1 MSLGM
6 YLYKRK
12 IKKILE
18 KYNLKE
24 EELGNKNC
32 INCKHYRIGVTCEVH
47 EYCNI
52 SSNKPS
58 FNKICDRFQFDN
70 LYLKIFLE
78 EKENKYNF
86 RDVEK

>member
-12 IKKILE
+12 IKKILK

-24 EELGNKNC
+24 EELGDKNC
-32 INCKHYRIGVTCEVH
+32 INCKHYRVGITYELY

-52 SSNKPS
+52 SINKPCR
-58 FNKICDRFQFDN
+58 NKICDKFQFDK
-70 LYLKIFLE
+70 LYLKVTLE
-78 EKENKYNF
+78 EKRNMYNY
-86 RDVEK
+86 REVEK

>member
-12 IKKILE
+12 INKILK

-24 EELGNKNC
+24 EELGDKNC
-32 INCKHYRIGVTCEVH
+32 VNCKHYEIIVTFKVDS
-47 EYCNI
+47 YCNATY
-52 SSNKPS
+52 NRPS
-58 FNKICDRFQFDN
+58 CCKVCDMFQFSN
-70 LYLKIFLE
+70 SYLKDKIR
-78 EKENKYNF
+78 KKQNKYNF

>member
-24 EELGNKNC
+24 EELGDKNC
-32 INCKHYRIGVTCEVH
+32 VNCKHYRIGVTYEVYT
-47 EYCNI
+47 YCNI
-52 SSNKPS
+52 SSNKPNS
-58 FNKICDRFQFDN
+58 DKICDRFQFHD
-70 LYLKIFLE
+70 LYLKSILE
-78 EKENKYNF
+78 EKKNKYNF
-86 RDVEK
+86 RDVEE